1 MLWDS
6 VREWMGKMEM
16 KHSGR
21 LGQFRRLNSRC
32 SHYLACTF
40 ESPGELYKL
49 RHAQA
54 PPYEIQKE
62 LIWGKDRAS
71 AV

>member
-6 VREWMGKMEM
+6 VREQMGKIEM

-32 SHYLACTF
+32 SQYWLAHLNHL
-40 ESPGELYKL
+40 ESF
-49 RHAQA
+49 
-54 PPYEIQKE
+54 IN
-62 LIWGKDRAS
+62 
-71 AV
+71 